1 MTKKLTKK
9 LTTNLASALRWIAKI
24 LAAPSRGRNLQRP
37 WHLGREFSLVAPL
50 GGGAIVAFQALH
62 LPGGDDGSLLAAQPR
77 RGRSPW
83 AYAV

>member
-1 MTKKLTKK
+1 MIKKLTKQ
-9 LTTNLASALRWIAKI
+9 LTKQLASVLLRIAKI
-24 LAAPSRGRNLQRP
+24 RAAPSRGRNLQRP
-37 WHLGREFSLVAPL
+37 WHLAREFSLVAPL

-62 LPGGDDGSLLAAQPR
+62 LPEGGDGSQPR